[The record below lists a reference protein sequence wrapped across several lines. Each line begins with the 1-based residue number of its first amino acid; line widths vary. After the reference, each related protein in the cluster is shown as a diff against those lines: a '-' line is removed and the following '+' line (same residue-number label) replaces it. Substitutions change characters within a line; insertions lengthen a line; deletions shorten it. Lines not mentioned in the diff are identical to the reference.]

1 MKELNHN
8 TLQQAIQRLPQ
19 YEPPAGLWDALEESI
34 DAEEQLS
41 ATAQTLPQYEPPAQV
56 WKNLETALEQNP
68 ATRSVLRVLIFRR
81 LMAAAAVGLILLS
94 AWWLFR
100 TDHVGAEQIVVS
112 QEKLDEQIRA
122 SVQEKE
128 DTAFELVQTL
138 CQSRAPVCEEP
149 EFKTLKSELD
159 ELTEA
164 KESLRQALGEYGD
177 DPSLAAQLVRI
188 ERERSGL
195 LRQMMS
201 MI

>member
-1 MKELNHN
+1 MKELNRN
-8 TLQQAIQRLPQ
+8 TLKEAIQRLPQ
-19 YEPPAGLWDALEESI
+19 YEPPAGLWDALEESLN
-34 DAEEQLS
+34 AEEQLS
-41 ATAQTLPQYEPPAQV
+41 AAARTLPQYEPPAQV
-56 WKNLETALEQNP
+56 WQNLETALEQNP
-68 ATRSVLRVLIFRR
+68 ATKPVLRVAIFRR

-94 AWWLFR
+94 AWWLFK
-100 TDHVGAEQIVVS
+100 TSNVGAERIVVS
-112 QEKLDEQIRA
+112 QARLDEQIRA

-128 DTAFELVQTL
+128 DTAFELVQAL

-159 ELTEA
+159 ALTEA
-164 KESLRQALGEYGD
+164 KESLRQALGQYGD
-177 DPSLAAQLVRI
+177 DPSLVAQLIRI

>member
-8 TLQQAIQRLPQ
+8 TLQHALQRLPE
-19 YEPPAGLWDALEESI
+19 YEPPAGLWGVLEEAL
-34 DAEEQLS
+34 DAEEMLGESVRALS
-41 ATAQTLPQYEPPAQV
+41 TYEPPAQV
-56 WKNLETALEQNP
+56 WENLEAALEQKTAAKP
-68 ATRSVLRVLIFRR
+68 ALRVAIFRR
-81 LMAAAAVGLILLS
+81 VIAAAAVGLVLLS
-94 AWWLFR
+94 AWWFFK
-100 TDHVGAEQIVVS
+100 TENSSGEQIVVS

-128 DTAFELVQTL
+128 DAAFELVQTL
-138 CQSRAPVCEEP
+138 CQSRAPVCEQP

-177 DPSLAAQLVRI
+177 DPTLATQLVRI
-188 ERERSGL
+188 ERERSGV

>member
-8 TLQQAIQRLPQ
+8 TLQQALQRLPQ
-19 YEPPAGLWDALEESI
+19 YEPPAGLWDALEESL
-34 DAEEQLS
+34 DAEEQL
-41 ATAQTLPQYEPPAQV
+41 AAAAQTLPQYEPPAQV
-56 WKNLETALEQNP
+56 WKNLETALERNP
-68 ATRSVLRVLIFRR
+68 ATRPVLRVLIFRR

-94 AWWLFR
+94 AWWLFK
-100 TDHVGAEQIVVS
+100 TGTVGAEQIVVS

-159 ELTEA
+159 ELTET
-164 KESLRQALGEYGD
+164 KESLRQALGQYGD